1 MFAVDGGSTQG
12 VAEVMRKHGL
22 HKQGVRAGGYDL
34 LPKTLRAIADRHL
47 DFTID
52 QQPYLQGF
60 LPILQLFLAKYSGGL
75 VAPADTN
82 TGLHFVTRQNV
93 GPLPDDAHALR
104 GQLAGGASTRSPEPP
119 R

>member
-1 MFAVDGGSTQG
+1 M
-12 VAEVMRKHGL
+12 
-22 HKQGVRAGGYDL
+22 RAGGYDL
-34 LPKTLRAIADRHL
+34 LPKTLRAIAHRHL

-82 TGLHFVTRQNV
+82 TGLHFVTRRTC
-93 GPLPDDAHALR
+93 GPTYDENALR
-104 GQLAGGASTRSPEPP
+104 GQFRLRKYPVVLAAR
-119 R
+119 